1 MNQGTIIKVNTQP
14 TNFQHLIQH
23 SKTRIKEKKR
33 ATYST
38 LAQRHPQT
46 YRHTHTRTHAR
57 YIHFLYWLF
66 ERVIESTKKKR
77 EQKSSLSL
85 FLSSS
90 LFVIPCFKDYSYFFF
105 FFTTIFFLL
114 KSIVQLD
121 LSTYFHYTYFL
132 LVFFII
138 INIYLSFNQLIFGSM
153 HFENLSLVQPSKY
166 IY

>member
-1 MNQGTIIKVNTQP
+1 MNQGTIIKVYTQP

-90 LFVIPCFKDYSYFFF
+90 LFVIPCFKDYSYSFFF
-105 FFTTIFFLL
+105 FYNNLFPFEIYCPVGFINIFSLH
-114 KSIVQLD
+114 I
-121 LSTYFHYTYFL
+121 L
-132 LVFFII
+132 LVGFLYHHQHLFII
-138 INIYLSFNQLIFGSM
+138 
-153 HFENLSLVQPSKY
+153 
-166 IY
+166 

>member
-105 FFTTIFFLL
+105 FFLQQSFSFWNLLSSWIYQHIFITHTSCWFSLSSST
-114 KSIVQLD
+114 SIYHL
-121 LSTYFHYTYFL
+121 T
-132 LVFFII
+132 
-138 INIYLSFNQLIFGSM
+138 N
-153 HFENLSLVQPSKY
+153 
-166 IY
+166 